1 MNYVEDRLCNKTRTL
16 KNPKRVS
23 ACKGKQIF
31 VCRKTFGK
39 KKSKTKKIFNKI
51 HPFLISPYRE
61 SMSKQTTLVRIAIA
75 KVEIIFIPARDQ
87 NKHFKQKDK
96 NKQTKNL

>member
-31 VCRKTFGK
+31 VYRKTFGK
-39 KKSKTKKIFNKI
+39 KKSKTKNIQKNTSAPDLTITRIDVKTNNSRPNCDCKGRDYFHSCK
-51 HPFLISPYRE
+51 RV
-61 SMSKQTTLVRIAIA
+61 KQT
-75 KVEIIFIPARDQ
+75 FQ
-87 NKHFKQKDK
+87 KQKQ
-96 NKQTKNL
+96 KQTN